1 MGVYIARLLW
11 VLLLSY
17 FAPLWTLYIL
27 QGMALVLLY
36 TSCALKE
43 GMAVDDRFRAH
54 GYFALLGSSVFGANL
69 IATSIGLFTQANIYW
84 IALAQC
90 LCMFVFGLFG

>member
-1 MGVYIARLLW
+1 
-11 VLLLSY
+11 
-17 FAPLWTLYIL
+17 
-27 QGMALVLLY
+27 MALVLLY

-43 GMAVDDRFRAH
+43 GMAVDDHFRH

-90 LCMFVFGLFG
+90 LCMFVFGLFGLLFQLHFGIYSTCDDPMLKDAPPENHI